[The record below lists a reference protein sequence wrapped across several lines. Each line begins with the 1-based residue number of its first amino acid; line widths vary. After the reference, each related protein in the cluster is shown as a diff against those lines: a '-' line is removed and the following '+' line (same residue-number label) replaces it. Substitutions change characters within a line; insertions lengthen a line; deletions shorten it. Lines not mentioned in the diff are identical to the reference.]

1 MSKRGYISRYML
13 IIKRLKKKPYQSV
26 DELQAYIESQL
37 EYLRMQ
43 DDTLT
48 IGNSE
53 RTLKRDFREI
63 KNLFGIEIKYSKR
76 EKGYYI
82 NQTASENMNFQRM
95 VEAFEIFNS
104 LNLSDEL
111 KPIVLIENRK
121 PQGTEHL
128 FGIIHAIKNNLL
140 IKFQYQKFWDD
151 VAEGRNVAP
160 LAIKEFKSRWY
171 IIAKDTKDQKV
182 KTFGLDRISELEI
195 SKEIFVFNDR
205 EAVLQKFKN
214 CFGIFSP
221 DEELSQKVILSF
233 DSIQGKYIKSLP
245 LHETQQII
253 KENDEELQIKLQ
265 LKITHDLLMELLS
278 FGDSV
283 KILKPKKLIASMKSI
298 YKSALMQYD

>member
-13 IIKRLKKKPYQSV
+13 IIKRLKAKPFQSV

-43 DDTLT
+43 DDTLS

-63 KNLFGIEIKYSKR
+63 KNLFGIDIKYSKSP
-76 EKGYYI
+76 KGYFI
-82 NQTASENMNFQRM
+82 NQPEYENMNFQRM
-95 VEAFEIFNS
+95 VEAFEMFNS

-111 KPIVLIENRK
+111 KPFVLIENRK

-128 FGIIHAIKNNLL
+128 FGMIHAIKNNLF
-140 IKFQYQKFWDD
+140 IQFQYQKFWDD
-151 VAEGRNVAP
+151 FADERMVMP
-160 LAIKEFKSRWY
+160 LALKEFKSRWY
-171 IIAKDTKDQKV
+171 VIAKDTKDQKI
-182 KTFGLDRISELEI
+182 KTFGLDRISNLVINPERFHASE
-195 SKEIFVFNDR
+195 KEN
-205 EAVLQKFKN
+205 VLQKFKN

-221 DEELSQKVILSF
+221 DEELPQEIILSF
-233 DSIQGKYIKSLP
+233 DPVQGKYIKSLP
-245 LHETQQII
+245 LHETQQVI
-253 KENDEELQIKLQ
+253 KENEEELQIKLQ

-298 YKSALMQYD
+298 YKSALAQYE